1 MINIEFGPS
10 TILGIAVVCGGI
22 LLYITRTIKPEISRD
37 HDIFFS
43 SVALLIGGILIFQGW
58 RLDPILLFGQMLSTG
73 TALCFIIE
81 SLKLRVPKDNNKSL
95 FLKQNKNNNTN
106 NNRIIKFPS
115 SSKYDINLNT
125 RGKEEKSNNFQL
137 KEDSKYNKDSLFPL
151 NWNDRNISSIDY
163 EKPIDYQKK

>member
-81 SLKLRVPKDNNKSL
+81 SLKLRVPKENNKSL
-95 FLKQNKNNNTN
+95 FSTQNKNNN
-106 NNRIIKFPS
+106 NNRIIKFQPP
-115 SSKYDINLNT
+115 SKYDINLNQ
-125 RGKEEKSNNFQL
+125 RGNKEKKNNNFQL
-137 KEDSKYNKDSLFPL
+137 KEDSKYTKDSLVPL
-151 NWNDRNISSIDY
+151 NWNDINISSIDY

>member
-81 SLKLRVPKDNNKSL
+81 SLKLRVPKENNKSL
-95 FLKQNKNNNTN
+95 FSTQNKNNS
-106 NNRIIKFPS
+106 NNRIIKFQPP
-115 SSKYDINLNT
+115 SKYDINLNQ
-125 RGKEEKSNNFQL
+125 RGKKEKKNNNFQL
-137 KEDSKYNKDSLFPL
+137 KENSKYTKDSLVPS
-151 NWNDRNISSIDY
+151 NWNDINISSIDY